1 MKKEDVLQASRN
13 ENQNKDLY
21 ELEVARK
28 GQRIGGLIGLSI
40 AFALMCVERVI
51 FEDGTN
57 YGYFCIILSAALG
70 LFTYKAIKLKRKQDI
85 IMSVLYFVMTAY
97 AVVMQILNYLGQ
109 SHG

>member
-13 ENQNKDLY
+13 ENQNKDIY
-21 ELEVARK
+21 ELEVIRK

-40 AFALMCVERVI
+40 AFALMLIERII

-57 YGYFCIILSAALG
+57 YGYFRIIMSAAFG
-70 LFTYKAIKLKRKQDI
+70 LFTYKAVKLKRKQDI
-85 IMSVLYFVMTAY
+85 IVSVLYAVMTAY
-97 AVVMQILNYLGQ
+97 SIVMQILNYLGQ

>member
-1 MKKEDVLQASRN
+1 MKKEEILQASRN
-13 ENQNKDLY
+13 ENQNKDIY
-21 ELEVARK
+21 ELEIIRK

-40 AFALMCVERVI
+40 TLALMVTERVVL
-51 FEDGTN
+51 DNDTN
-57 YGYFCIILSAALG
+57 YGYFCIIMSAALG